1 MLPSFSKMASTV
13 YCTRWQPALS
23 GFSAV
28 SVLVPCLDAQWVNGQ
43 GPLLPTGQVR
53 ELWEEVF
60 HGLLLKLV

>member
-1 MLPSFSKMASTV
+1 MLPSFSKVTSTV
-13 YCTRWQPALS
+13 SCTRWQPARS

-28 SVLVPCLDAQWVNGQ
+28 RVLVPCLGAQWVIGK

>member
-1 MLPSFSKMASTV
+1 MLPSFSKVASTV
-13 YCTRWQPALS
+13 YCTRRQPAQS
-23 GFSAV
+23 G
-28 SVLVPCLDAQWVNGQ
+28 CLGAQWVIGK

>member
-1 MLPSFSKMASTV
+1 MLPSFSKMASIV
-13 YCTRWQPALS
+13 YCTSWQPALS

-28 SVLVPCLDAQWVNGQ
+28 SVLGAQWVNGQ